1 MTHHIA
7 PPLLKLTAV
16 LCLSGW
22 LVTALWCGGLSQVGY
37 QIGMHSEMSDAT
49 RLLFATTGILLRRLT
64 TNAAQTVAE

>member
-1 MTHHIA
+1 M
-7 PPLLKLTAV
+7 
-16 LCLSGW
+16 
-22 LVTALWCGGLSQVGY
+22 SQVGY